1 MPAESKSSARSRNG
15 GKSSSPQR
23 NGLTGHA
30 LRNARLRQRSLER
43 AEEAPPLARLIVHI
57 RAKILGMTRLEL
69 VRRSGISRGTLRDL
83 ELGVHTPTRRILRKF
98 IDFCQKQQVP
108 EALIEELRCLYA
120 GTGETL
126 GEVIARL
133 QLRAGS
139 PRELAQRV
147 GLSPATLWEYQRGT
161 FPLPLSLLRRLCQAV
176 EVNSA
181 HAEQLWHA
189 SERRRLLDKGYP
201 PPLAEFW
208 VLCSRKGWAEKHLGK
223 KGVKSAVLRKL
234 RYLEVPPWEDIEEIA
249 RKVCCSDDEL
259 SRLRELWRPEAV
271 SAPADEFGPRLRQYR
286 KKRGMS
292 RREVSDLFG
301 IGGKKPARIIKY
313 IEEDGFY
320 STRAFPAGLIA
331 LIVPNQKEQA
341 VLLKAW
347 RRRREVFHSRHR
359 PEMRLD
365 LRLVREMYGF
375 SPGDMEPVL
384 GYSSSEYQRIERG
397 VTALRATGLERI
409 IQAIHQAGKKK
420 VEQIL
425 AQREQALA
433 EREAWRSPE
442 SVAKMIEQLSRREG
456 GLLPL
461 ARLLKQSQ
469 VKGLSV
475 DRLRRIVTGREVP
488 PWCVVRQVSKVAG
501 VADLIDVRD
510 DWLEGYRKELRDCCP
525 SPLGVELRLL
535 IAEVAETLRAFAPRL
550 GFNYSVLVRNFQLI
564 DRDQP
569 IKWAYVERI
578 LVAAGLTRDDPRWR
592 EIHALWYT
600 AADRLRNRARTLP
613 PRARNG
619 NNGVPDQSPGHS

>member
-1 MPAESKSSARSRNG
+1 
-15 GKSSSPQR
+15 
-23 NGLTGHA
+23 
-30 LRNARLRQRSLER
+30 
-43 AEEAPPLARLIVHI
+43 
-57 RAKILGMTRLEL
+57 MTRLEL

-98 IDFCQKQQVP
+98 IEFCQKHQVP
-108 EALIEELRCLYA
+108 ETLLEDLRCLYA
-120 GTGETL
+120 GSGETL

-176 EVNSA
+176 EVNPA

-189 SERRRLLDKGYP
+189 TERDRLLDKGYP

-208 VLCSRKGWAEKHLGK
+208 VLCSRKGWAEKHLAK

-234 RYLEVPPWEDIEEIA
+234 RYLEVPPWEDVEDIA
-249 RKVCCSDDEL
+249 GKVCCSGEEL
-259 SRLRELWRPEAV
+259 ARLRELWRPEAD
-271 SAPADEFGPRLRQYR
+271 SPAADDFGPRLRQHR

-320 STRAFPAGLIA
+320 STRAFPAGLVA
-331 LIVPNQKEQA
+331 LLVPNQREQA
-341 VLLKAW
+341 ALLKAW

-375 SPGDMEPVL
+375 SPADLEPVL

-397 VTALRATGLERI
+397 VTPLRPSGLERI
-409 IQAIHQAGKKK
+409 VQAIHQAGEKK

-425 AQREQALA
+425 ARREQALT

-442 SVAKMIEQLSRREG
+442 SIAKLVEQLARREG

-461 ARLLKQSQ
+461 ARLLKKSL

-475 DRLRRIVTGREVP
+475 DRLRRIAAGREVP
-488 PWCVVRQVSKVAG
+488 PWCVLRQVSKAAG
-501 VADLIDVRD
+501 VADLVDVRD
-510 DWLEGYRKELRDCCP
+510 DWLGRFRRELRECCP

-564 DRDQP
+564 DNDQP

-578 LVAAGLTRDDPRWR
+578 LVAAGLTRDDSRWL

-600 AADRLRNRARTLP
+600 AADRLRNRARNLP
-613 PRARNG
+613 ARSRNG
-619 NNGVPDQSPGHS
+619 SNGVDGKDERKQAGEMG